1 MGCAWAAF
9 FRCAPEHLR
18 AATPV
23 ENHLDQAINGR
34 PSRAISRNLRNPTST
49 RFRDLFSHPLPN
61 DSDDSHVEELGVE
74 PDSKRQRVSV
84 TRNPP
89 IYDEE
94 VEVTQTQRRQPYQ
107 AHAGDV
113 RTAPPFTGDHNNLFQ
128 SKHIVF
134 KPTFDFHFKAST
146 VAAAS
151 AAPFPC
157 RRCRRFPSTQ
167 SETQTGRAAAVKVE
181 SGDPPLEHRPFLVC
195 QVILAVLCFHPPRRQ
210 SRGV

>member
-157 RRCRRFPSTQ
+157 RRCRRFPRN
-167 SETQTGRAAAVKVE
+167 SECNSDWTCYGRQGRE
-181 SGDPPLEHRPFLVC
+181 RRPTFGPPPFLVC
-195 QVILAVLCFHPPRRQ
+195 QVRRAVLCFRP
-210 SRGV
+210 S